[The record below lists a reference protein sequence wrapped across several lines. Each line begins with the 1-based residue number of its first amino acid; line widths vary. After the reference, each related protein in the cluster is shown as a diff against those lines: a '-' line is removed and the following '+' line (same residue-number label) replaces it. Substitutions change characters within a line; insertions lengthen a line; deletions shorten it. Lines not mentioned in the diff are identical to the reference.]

1 MTGFCPVFML
11 SSTHVITTVPLRS
24 KMDIHPVEAGKE
36 LKRSRI
42 RLRILP
48 RPCAGWILLRLSTK
62 YPWSVSLEEPA
73 EIGGI

>member
-1 MTGFCPVFML
+1 
-11 SSTHVITTVPLRS
+11 
-24 KMDIHPVEAGKE
+24 MDIHPVEAGKE